1 MKSFIIR
8 EVLKPMLARL
18 GTAAGFFLVGTLAV
32 SPEVADQ
39 IQMGLVAALG
49 LLADLIV
56 RQAGGT
62 K

>member
-8 EVLKPMLARL
+8 ELLKPMLARL
-18 GTAAGFFLVGTLAV
+18 GTAASFFLVGTLAV

-39 IQMGLVAALG
+39 IQIGLVAALG
-49 LLADLIV
+49 VMTDLIV
-56 RQAGGT
+56 RQVGGT